1 MHKATFFA
9 IFFWGCPGP
18 AHPLNP
24 CPRRALVA
32 MLRGSLRISASVLG
46 KVSSGSPFPG
56 LRRLRSA
63 LRPPCG
69 GLGLPPCGR
78 HPRAALTHYRHSLFA
93 IRFSLLASRISLFT
107 AHRSPIFAVRH
118 SLFAICN
125 SLLAIRILYFT
136 VHRSLLTAHRSPIF
150 AVRHSHFV
158 FHCSPL
164 TSQYS

>member
-1 MHKATFFA
+1 MHKGTFFA

-63 LRPPCG
+63 LRPHQSPAIG
-69 GLGLPPCGR
+69 GDSVFLPAVVTPAQR
-78 HPRAALTHYRHSLFA
+78 SPNFAVRHSLFA
-93 IRFSLLASRISLFT
+93 ICY
-107 AHRSPIFAVRH
+107 

-125 SLLAIRILYFT
+125 SLLAIRILHFAF
-136 VHRSLLTAHRSPIF
+136 HCSLLTAHRSM
-150 AVRHSHFV
+150 
-158 FHCSPL
+158 L